1 MTEFERFK
9 SFFAQQSI
17 HTVDY
22 LNMLKE
28 EQWNAIPHDSDALF
42 LGTRVNKIT
51 IGALV
56 RHFILAEQHWIKAVG
71 SMPGGSVIPTP
82 GNSALLEKVRDGKEL
97 IESYRSAHEQNKQA
111 LSDLAVSDLE
121 KEFSFVGRRYTGMG
135 ILWAMFGHHAY
146 HLGQLDLLMR
156 QLNFIAPEYMEWSET
171 EKVIC

>member
-28 EQWNAIPHDSDALF
+28 EQWNAIP
-42 LGTRVNKIT
+42 
-51 IGALV
+51 
-56 RHFILAEQHWIKAVG
+56 
-71 SMPGGSVIPTP
+71 P
-82 GNSALLEKVRDGKEL
+82 
-97 IESYRSAHEQNKQA
+97 
-111 LSDLAVSDLE
+111 DLAVSDLE